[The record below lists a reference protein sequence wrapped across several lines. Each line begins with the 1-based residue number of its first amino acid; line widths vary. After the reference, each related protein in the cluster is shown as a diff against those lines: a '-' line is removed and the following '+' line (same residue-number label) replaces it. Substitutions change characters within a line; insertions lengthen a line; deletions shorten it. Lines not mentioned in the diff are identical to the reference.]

1 MNYNCV
7 SKEEQFLLTCLKA
20 DVGWTSMR
28 TKSQNFALDSKQAEE
43 KQLGPKGKNFS
54 TCGTC
59 VDLQASVACARIT
72 TNISKTTKVSS
83 TTKNK
88 WHASSSRPKRKA
100 DTATPRLA
108 APRITV
114 TQPISKK
121 IAREPPHQLLRSY
134 HASNIE
140 THVRTY
146 IVPFMCLCIFV
157 SGCLHVF
164 LEIHTL
170 VHQCVHG

>member
-1 MNYNCV
+1 M
-7 SKEEQFLLTCLKA
+7 A
-20 DVGWTSMR
+20 W
-28 TKSQNFALDSKQAEE
+28 
-43 KQLGPKGKNFS
+43 
-54 TCGTC
+54 
-59 VDLQASVACARIT
+59 ARIT

-146 IVPFMCLCIFV
+146 IMPFMCLCIFV

-164 LEIHTL
+164 LEIHTCTPMCSWL
-170 VHQCVHG
+170 TCFSTVLTHIHTHARPRPRTRSPTRCYHGEHEK